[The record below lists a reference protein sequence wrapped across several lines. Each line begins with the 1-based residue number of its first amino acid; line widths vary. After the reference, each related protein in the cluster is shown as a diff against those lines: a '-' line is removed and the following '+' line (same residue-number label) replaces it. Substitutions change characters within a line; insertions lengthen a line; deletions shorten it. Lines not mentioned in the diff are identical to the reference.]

1 MREDPCYSCNVT
13 DTGLRF
19 VDERM
24 GYEGN
29 DGLRDL
35 AEGVTDRIWILKLIE
50 GIMYGI
56 G

>member
-1 MREDPCYSCNVT
+1 MRKDLCYSCNVT
-13 DTGLRF
+13 DTGLRR

-50 GIMYGI
+50 GITYGM